1 TAASGGGN
9 GRGSTQGVVD
19 QIIGEISWLQLDL
32 DPVALAGKRTGHN
45 DVTLDPRRDQP
56 KHAPGTLQLWVKVW
70 VDDLFLPSQPRE
82 RLFLVETLDR
92 LLAGDYPIALPGPAC
107 GGERLGITLGDADLV
122 DMLAEADVRGPP
134 AKFGAARDVED
145 RHPVSPIARA
155 SDCPGI
161 TVTHHSLHRVS

>member
-1 TAASGGGN
+1 RLSTSFAAGARRRGWLGRARPRRQTGPIWVTLCCGKLSPDSTAASGGGN

-19 QIIGEISWLQLDL
+19 QIVGEISRLQLDL

-56 KHAPGTLQLWVKVW
+56 KHARGTLQLWIKVW

-92 LLAGDYPIALPGPAC
+92 LLAGDSPIAL
-107 GGERLGITLGDADLV
+107 
-122 DMLAEADVRGPP
+122 
-134 AKFGAARDVED
+134 
-145 RHPVSPIARA
+145 
-155 SDCPGI
+155 
-161 TVTHHSLHRVS
+161 